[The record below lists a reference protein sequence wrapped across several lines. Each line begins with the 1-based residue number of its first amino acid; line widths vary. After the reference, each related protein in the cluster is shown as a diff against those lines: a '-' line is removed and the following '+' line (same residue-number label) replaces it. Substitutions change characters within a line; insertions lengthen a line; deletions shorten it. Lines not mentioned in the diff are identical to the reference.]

1 MKRLF
6 TTNSTP
12 VSDAQLAKDRARRFG
27 DPDAPAELLGFAAAA
42 VGDRGRRD
50 GIDVSRYQGV
60 VDWRAVKAT
69 GCTWAA
75 TKATQGTAWVD
86 PTFTRNRAGM
96 AAAGSRH
103 RGLYHWMS
111 PVGLLLR
118 GSASA
123 RLASARKQAEHYL
136 AKVGQLQP
144 GEFALLDA
152 EEEGITEDMVV
163 EWCRV
168 VEAATG
174 RPVAVYSGVY
184 VAGGTIWRSAAVFDG
199 QRPQVLAAYTTEAR
213 ARKLSGGWHAWQWTG
228 SGTIAGVTTL
238 VDIDQVDDHAIFD
251 RACGLTTPTHPD
263 PVEDIVNVL
272 IELEDADAKFIGT
285 EDANGLIFQVQWTGP
300 GRNPDGTVNQTT
312 QARLAMLQA
321 KSAPVRRM
329 TVAGLALAG
338 RVGPRPYGDRR
349 HDWNDTEFA
358 WVVG

>member
-1 MKRLF
+1 MKPLF
-6 TTNSTP
+6 RTNSIP

-27 DPDAPAELLGFAAAA
+27 DPDAPVAHGFAALY

-86 PTFTRNRAGM
+86 PTFTVNRAGM
-96 AAAGSRH
+96 AVAGFRH

-144 GEFALLDA
+144 GEFVLLDA
-152 EEEGITEDMVV
+152 EEEGITVDMVV

-168 VEAATG
+168 VEAALG
-174 RPVAVYSGVY
+174 RDAAVYSGVF
-184 VAGGTIWRSAAVFDG
+184 VAGGTIWRSAAVFNG
-199 QRPQVLAAYTTEAR
+199 KRPRVLAAYTTEAR

-251 RACGLTTPTHPD
+251 RISGLTDTHPQ

-338 RVGPRPYGDRR
+338 RVGPRPYGDKK

-358 WVVG
+358 WVAG

>member
-1 MKRLF
+1 MTRLF
-6 TTNSTP
+6 RTNSTP
-12 VSDAQLAKDRARRFG
+12 VSDEQLRHDRARRFG
-27 DPDAPAELLGFAAAA
+27 DGAVSAFQGFAAAA

-50 GIDVSRYQGV
+50 GIDVSRYQKV
-60 VDWRAVKAT
+60 VDWSAVAAT

-75 TKATQGTAWVD
+75 TKATQGTGWVD
-86 PTFTRNRAGM
+86 PTFGRNRAGM
-96 AAAGSRH
+96 AAAGFRH
-103 RGLYHWMS
+103 RGLYHWLS
-111 PVGLLLR
+111 PVGLALR
-118 GSASA
+118 ASKSA
-123 RLASARKQAEHYL
+123 RLASARKQAEHFL
-136 AKVGQLQP
+136 ATIGQLKP
-144 GEFALLDA
+144 GQFALLDA

-174 RPVAVYSGVY
+174 RPCAVYTGVY
-184 VAGGTIWRSAAVFDG
+184 VAGGTIWKSAAVFNG
-199 QRPQVLAAYTTEAR
+199 KRPRVLAAYTTEAR

-251 RACGLTTPTHPD
+251 RICGLTDVQPEPQ
-263 PVEDIVNVL
+263 EDIVNVL

-312 QARLAMLQA
+312 QQRLAMLQA
-321 KSAPVRRM
+321 KNAPVRRT

-358 WVVG
+358 WVAG